1 MFVFEPADRLVL
13 AGGESKCASPARRK
27 GLYAHQLSTVRRR
40 NATGLGLLQPGQ
52 RNLLH
57 DVDYHIHF
65 PAGAVGKDGPSGGI
79 ALVSAIVSLLRGQA
93 TRADTCMT
101 GEITLSGAVL
111 PVGGVKAKVLA
122 AQRKGLTRVIMPR
135 QNYSRDL
142 DDLPDEVKEAMTF
155 LPVRTVAEAISHVFA
170 EGGRVVLSKL

>member
-1 MFVFEPADRLVL
+1 ML
-13 AGGESKCASPARRK
+13 ARRH
-27 GLYAHQLSTVRRR
+27 AANH
-40 NATGLGLLQPGQ
+40 GLLQPGQ

-79 ALVSAIVSLLRGQA
+79 ALVSALVSLLRGQC

-111 PVGGVKAKVLA
+111 PVGGIRDKVLA
-122 AQRKGLTRVIMPR
+122 AHRKGLTRVVLPKA
-135 QNYSRDL
+135 NHARDL
-142 DDLPDEVKEAMTF
+142 EDLPAGVRAAMTF
-155 LPVRTVAEAISHVFA
+155 LPVRTVAEAIVYVFHDS
-170 EGGRVVLSKL
+170 ELVLQSKL